1 MILKGR
7 RIERERGE
15 RRGGTC
21 EREREKHDRRQS
33 EELKEVMKI
42 RRSRKGAYD
51 KRMRRS
57 TRNTTTLILDLVT
70 LTPAAACPSPPITSV
85 YAHLRAAHR
94 RFNSPRFAPTR
105 LRSLCFP
112 LSLLTYVALRIAL
125 PIVSILSPDHP
136 SRAIRIYAHFPSFER
151 SLEKRTSE
159 RYIFYSL
166 SLFFSASIEETRLD
180 NFFYSKVSAL
190 LTPLDA
196 SITQPH
202 A

>member
-1 MILKGR
+1 M
-7 RIERERGE
+7 
-15 RRGGTC
+15 
-21 EREREKHDRRQS
+21 
-33 EELKEVMKI
+33 KEVMKI

-70 LTPAAACPSPPITSV
+70 LTPAAMCPSPPITSV

-112 LSLLTYVALRIAL
+112 LATYICCSPHCLANCFHCLLSSDIRLMQYVRAF
-125 PIVSILSPDHP
+125 PIPENAASI
-136 SRAIRIYAHFPSFER
+136 R
-151 SLEKRTSE
+151 EKRTSRDE
-159 RYIFYSL
+159 FLSL
-166 SLFFSASIEETRLD
+166 SLYGNTLWIAFSIRR
-180 NFFYSKVSAL
+180 YPRK

-196 SITQPH
+196 SITH
-202 A
+202 ATHA

>member
-1 MILKGR
+1 MAKGEEKTYD
-7 RIERERGE
+7 ER
-15 RRGGTC
+15 

-70 LTPAAACPSPPITSV
+70 LTPAAMCPSPPITSV

-112 LSLLTYVALRIAL
+112 LATYICCSPHCLANCFHCLLSSDIRLMQYVRAF
-125 PIVSILSPDHP
+125 PIP
-136 SRAIRIYAHFPSFER
+136 ER
-151 SLEKRTSE
+151 SLDKRKKDE
-159 RYIFYSL
+159 PNFSL
-166 SLFFSASIEETRLD
+166 SMETRLGSRFPFVGIRA
-180 NFFYSKVSAL
+180 N
-190 LTPLDA
+190 
-196 SITQPH
+196 
-202 A
+202 

>member
-136 SRAIRIYAHFPSFER
+136 CNTYIRAFPILRAQPRKKDERAIHFLLPLSF
-151 SLEKRTSE
+151 SLR
-159 RYIFYSL
+159 
-166 SLFFSASIEETRLD
+166 
-180 NFFYSKVSAL
+180 
-190 LTPLDA
+190 P
-196 SITQPH
+196 
-202 A
+202 